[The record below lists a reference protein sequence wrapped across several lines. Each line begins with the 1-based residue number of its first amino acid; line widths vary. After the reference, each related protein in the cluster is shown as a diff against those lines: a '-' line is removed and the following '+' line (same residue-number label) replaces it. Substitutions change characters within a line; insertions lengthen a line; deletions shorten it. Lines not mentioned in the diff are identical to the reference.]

1 MIETWARELTTGDP
15 IWAILAIK
23 LTIIAAVILPAFGLI
38 ALACI
43 WAERKVSAH
52 MQSRRGPLHVGGFHG
67 WAQGF
72 ADGIK
77 LLGKEDLIP
86 AKADAFLFRL
96 APYIAVA
103 PILAAFAIIPFG
115 PQFVFENG
123 LYIGVLYLL
132 AIMALEIMS
141 TILAGWASNSKW
153 AIYGAMREACQMV
166 SYEVPLGLSIICAV
180 LVAGTLNMEALSYM
194 QGGSLA
200 NWLIFHNI
208 GLFVICG
215 VYFVASLAENKRAPF
230 DLPESESELVAG
242 FLTEYSGLRWSIF
255 FMGEYNAMFI
265 VGCIQAILFLGGW
278 NSVLGSFDPVYAA
291 IGYDAVF
298 AAQQYAGGAIAAA
311 DTWAGKAE
319 SMGLSPIGLLVLNL
333 YGASWVVLK
342 ALSIV
347 FIQMWVRWTLPRIR
361 IDQVL
366 YACVKVLLPLSLVC
380 LTICAVWV
388 ALVDRAPREMLGV
401 HGALLWHLS
410 PDKSLLQKLNQ
421 YALMFLALGI
431 AGYFFTVV
439 LQAWTQRDRQPRQTF
454 FPDIMPVG
462 RDIHFHVGDPA
473 MAQPADLRAEKD

>member
-15 IWAILAIK
+15 IWAMIAIK

-52 MQSRRGPLHVGGFHG
+52 MQSRRGPLHVGLWHG

-96 APYIAVA
+96 APYLAVA
-103 PILAAFAIIPFG
+103 PVLAAFAIIPFG

-132 AIMALEIMS
+132 AIMAIEIMS
-141 TILAGWASNSKW
+141 TIMAGWASNSKW

-180 LVAGTLNMEALSYM
+180 LVAGTLNMETLSYM
-194 QGGSLA
+194 QGGGLW
-200 NWLIFHNI
+200 NWLIFHNPAMLVI
-208 GLFVICG
+208 FV
-215 VYFVASLAENKRAPF
+215 VYFIASLAENKRAPF

-278 NSVLGSFDPVYAA
+278 NSLLGAYDPLYALV
-291 IGYDAVF
+291 GYDPAF
-298 AAQQYAGGAIAAA
+298 TAQQYATGAIAAA
-311 DTWAGKAE
+311 TTWSGKAE
-319 SMGLSPIGLLVLNL
+319 AMGVDAIGLALVNL
-333 YGASWVVLK
+333 YGAFWVVVK
-342 ALSIV
+342 ALAIV
-347 FIQMWVRWTLPRIR
+347 FVQMWVRWTLPRIR

-366 YACVKVLLPLSLVC
+366 YACVKVLLPISLIC
-380 LTICAVWV
+380 LGVCAVWV
-388 ALVDRAPREMLGV
+388 AVVDVAPRNMLSE

-410 PDKSLLQKLNQ
+410 PDKSLPQKLTQ
-421 YALMFLALGI
+421 VVLMLIGLGI
-431 AGYFFTVV
+431 VGFFAASIGK
-439 LQAWTQRDRQPRQTF
+439 AWMMRDRSPRKSF
-454 FPDIMPVG
+454 FPDVMPSA
-462 RDIHFHVGDPA
+462 RISTSTSATRP
-473 MAQPADLRAEKD
+473 